1 MNDNVIALPT
11 HAGSS
16 KASVINPSANSK
28 RPRPIVRAVDADGEE
43 LAWDP
48 EVREQY
54 TFVDGEAVRA
64 GDSFAIVR
72 PGMERWPLGHA
83 SDVYKCA
90 SHRGTVKMITE
101 ACSETVEPFQKALMS
116 GHGYRIAHQFHVV
129 REKEATLHDLKVTSR
144 MTVVHD
150 HTALHALKACMV
162 VYVGKD
168 AIGSLINARAI
179 HVANNPEKWRVAVEN
194 MVERSNKA
202 QEAILAL
209 IRAADKHVLTEADKA
224 LITEEGTNP
233 PGGQWPLTLLDA
245 IIKYHQGQNAEMT
258 FGVWERRLTDDAIRT
273 AVKVLGVA
281 KYGRMLDEALGGK
294 RYSGRTPAQWEEF
307 DRKNKK

>member
-209 IRAADKHVLTEADKA
+209 IKAKDANAGFATDFIDVLHPPRNPDDGAHRAKGVGRLRELA
-224 LITEEGTNP
+224 G
-233 PGGQWPLTLLDA
+233 LLDPDRRRRGG
-245 IIKYHQGQNAEMT
+245 HAELPRACP
-258 FGVWERRLTDDAIRT
+258 EASLRARRKCRQR
-273 AVKVLGVA
+273 G
-281 KYGRMLDEALGGK
+281 GRDRPDVQAAL
-294 RYSGRTPAQWEEF
+294 
-307 DRKNKK
+307 